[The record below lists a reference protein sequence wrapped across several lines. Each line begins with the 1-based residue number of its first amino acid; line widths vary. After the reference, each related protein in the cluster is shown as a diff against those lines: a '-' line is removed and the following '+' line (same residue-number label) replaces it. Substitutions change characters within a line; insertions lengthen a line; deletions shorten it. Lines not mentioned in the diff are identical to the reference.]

1 MSWVQIATAEPQH
14 PKAGHQDPLAGDPLN
29 LDAAP
34 DEGAPTPERTL
45 T

>member
-1 MSWVQIATAEPQH
+1 MSWVQIATVEPQH
-14 PKAGHQDPLAGDPLN
+14 PTAGHHYPLN

>member
-14 PKAGHQDPLAGDPLN
+14 PTAGHHDPLN